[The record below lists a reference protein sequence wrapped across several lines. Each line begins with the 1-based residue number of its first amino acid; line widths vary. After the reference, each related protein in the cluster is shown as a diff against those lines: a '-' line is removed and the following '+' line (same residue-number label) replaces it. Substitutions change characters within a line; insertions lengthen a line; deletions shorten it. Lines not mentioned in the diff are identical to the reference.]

1 MHIYLQQL
9 NILSLAF
16 FLFIPFATQLLSTP
30 ITSSKLRNQAA
41 LFTELR
47 LLQAPHKWAY
57 CSAVAYWLP
66 HLKQIIVI
74 ITKPHEDY

>member
-9 NILSLAF
+9 NIFPLLF
-16 FLFIPFATQLLSTP
+16 FCLFLLQLNFCP
-30 ITSSKLRNQAA
+30 LRLRHQNSHNQAA

-66 HLKQIIVI
+66 HLKQITVI